1 MSRQSS
7 VSFRSGGSRSF
18 SAASAITP
26 SVSRTS
32 FSSVSRSGGGG
43 GGGRVSLG
51 GAYGAGGYGSRSL
64 YNVGGS
70 KRIAFSSGGG
80 SFRNRFGAGV
90 GAGGSFGFGGGAG
103 SGFGFGGGAGSGY
116 GFGGGAGFG
125 GGYGGAGFPVCPP
138 GGIQEVTVNQNLL
151 TPLNLQIDPTIQR
164 VRTEER
170 EQIKT
175 LNNKFASFIDK
186 VRFLEQ
192 QNKVLDTK
200 WTLLQEQ
207 GTKTVRQN
215 LEPMFEQYISNLR
228 RQLDGVLGERGRLDS
243 ELRNMQDLVEDF
255 KNKYEDEINKRTT
268 AENEFVMLKK
278 DVDAAYMNK
287 VELEAK
293 VDALMDEIN
302 FMKMFFD
309 AELSQMQT
317 HVSDTSVVLS
327 MDNNRSLDLD
337 SIIAE
342 VKAQYEDIANRSRT
356 EAESWYQT
364 KYEELQQ
371 TAGRHGDDLRNTK
384 HEISEMNRMIQR
396 LRSEIDNVKKQ
407 CANLQNAIADAEQR
421 GELALKDARNKLT
434 ELEEALQKAKQ
445 DMARLLREYQELMNT
460 KLALDVEIATYR
472 KLLEGEECRLSG
484 EGVGPVNISVVTNSV
499 SSGYGGGSLGFGG
512 GSSFGGGSG
521 FGGGLGSG
529 LGGGGGGSYYSSS
542 SGGAGL
548 GGGLSVGGSGF
559 SASSGRGMGFGSGGG
574 SSSSVKFVSTTSS
587 SRRSFKS

>member
-43 GGGRVSLG
+43 GGRVSLG
-51 GAYGAGGYGSRSL
+51 GAYGSGGYGSRSL

-70 KRIAFSSGGG
+70 KRISFSSGGG
-80 SFRNRFGAGV
+80 SFRNRF
-90 GAGGSFGFGGGAG
+90 GGAG
-103 SGFGFGGGAGSGY
+103 SGFGFGGGAGSGF

-200 WTLLQEQ
+200 WALLQEQ

-215 LEPMFEQYISNLR
+215 LEPLFEQYINNLR

-499 SSGYGGGSLGFGG
+499 SSGYGGSSLGFGG
-512 GSSFGGGSG
+512 GTG
-521 FGGGLGSG
+521 FAGGLGSG
-529 LGGGGGGSYYSSS
+529 LGGGGGGYYSSS
-542 SGGAGL
+542 SGGGGL

>member
-32 FSSVSRSGGGG
+32 FSSVSRSRGGGG
-43 GGGRVSLG
+43 SRVSLG
-51 GAYGAGGYGSRSL
+51 GAYGGGGFGSRSL
-64 YNVGGS
+64 YNLGGS
-70 KRIAFSSGGG
+70 RKISISTSGGG
-80 SFRNRFGAGV
+80 FRNQFGV
-90 GAGGSFGFGGGAG
+90 GAGGGYGFGGGAG
-103 SGFGFGGGAGSGY
+103 SGFGFGAGMGGGLGL
-116 GFGGGAGFG
+116 GGGAGFG

-138 GGIQEVTVNQNLL
+138 GGIQEVTVNQSLL

-207 GTKTVRQN
+207 GTRPARQS
-215 LEPMFEQYISNLR
+215 LEPLFEQYISNLR
-228 RQLDGVLGERGRLDS
+228 RQLDSILGERGRLDS
-243 ELRNMQDLVEDF
+243 ELRGMQDLVEDY
-255 KNKYEDEINKRTT
+255 KKKYEDEINKRTA
-268 AENEFVMLKK
+268 AENEFVTLKK

-287 VELEAK
+287 VELQAK
-293 VDALMDEIN
+293 VDGLTDEIN
-302 FMKMFFD
+302 FLRAFYD

-327 MDNNRSLDLD
+327 MDNNRHLDLD

-342 VKAQYEDIANRSRT
+342 VKAQYEDIAQRSRA
-356 EAESWYQT
+356 EAEAWYQT
-364 KYEELQQ
+364 KYEELQV

-384 HEISEMNRMIQR
+384 QEIAEINRMIQR
-396 LRSEIDNVKKQ
+396 LRSEIDHVKKQ
-407 CANLQNAIADAEQR
+407 CASLQAAIADAEQR
-421 GELALKDARNKLT
+421 GELALKDARAKL
-434 ELEEALQKAKQ
+434 EGLEDALQKAKQ
-445 DMARLLREYQELMNT
+445 DMARLLREYQELMNV

-484 EGVGPVNISVVTNSV
+484 EGVGQVNISVVQSTV
-499 SSGYGGGSLGFGG
+499 SSGYGASGSGAGVGG
-512 GSSFGGGSG
+512 GSSYSYSSGHGLGGGFSAGSG
-521 FGGGLGSG
+521 IGLGLGGGLGS
-529 LGGGGGGSYYSSS
+529 
-542 SGGAGL
+542 A
-548 GGGLSVGGSGF
+548 GGSG
-559 SASSGRGMGFGSGGG
+559 SSIKYS
-574 SSSSVKFVSTTSS
+574 STTSS
-587 SRRSFKS
+587 RKSYRH